1 MGLTLAMTKQSCS
14 RAAPGTE
21 PASITRSRWL
31 KAHVEQ
37 RVAVLV
43 TFANTGVTLR
53 SNTSKHVKET
63 FVGLI
68 VSAPV
73 HVLGA
78 VGQTVMVVAVPSRD
92 CSLCLK
98 EQGKE
103 SANLHQALS
112 FLYSSI
118 LSRPAAQEDGAA
130 LTQGLSSKLV
140 SLEAR
145 SRHPHPTQECLT
157 NLGYSKSSPI
167 DNEKCS
173 CHCDYYK
180 DIGGRHSP
188 W

>member
-1 MGLTLAMTKQSCS
+1 M
-14 RAAPGTE
+14 
-21 PASITRSRWL
+21 
-31 KAHVEQ
+31 EQ
-37 RVAVLV
+37 QVAVLV
-43 TFANTGVTLR
+43 TFANTGATLR
-53 SNTSKHVKET
+53 SNTSKHVKEM
-63 FVGLI
+63 FVRLI

-78 VGQTVMVVAVPSRD
+78 VGQTVMVVAVPCRD

-103 SANLHQALS
+103 RANLHQALS
-112 FLYSSI
+112 LLYSSI
-118 LSRPAAQEDGAA
+118 LSRLAAQEDGAA
-130 LTQGLSSKLV
+130 LTHGLSSELV
-140 SLEAR
+140 SLEAP

-167 DNEKCS
+167 DSEKCS